1 MLFIRIPPMK
11 SAGLSERDSFASPRQ
26 LNLRSQQTP
35 TKSKQ
40 SNPMETRSLA
50 SIGHKPAPYG
60 HACTGCSK
68 AKCKCISRGVGVPCE
83 RCHRLLKQCSPSTVV
98 RKGLSR
104 RVASQSTRERASDKP
119 SSHREQQVAIH
130 PVSEHTNSRLP
141 APAEN
146 SLAVPYHMV
155 ADTVHAQSLGTRIAC
170 APPILPNDQP
180 DLLMAPSVPALSP
193 PLELCPVD
201 AEAVLKT
208 FKELHLKSF
217 PFIYFEESLRITDRI
232 RDRKFLGV
240 CSGVAASLVF
250 DLRLDRVV
258 AQENPYKETDIG
270 RAYTYPIPQHVP
282 SPGRTNEERRAVL
295 ACFCICTAISE
306 LLESPPMRWTSDME
320 ASLQHLASYPEVL
333 HDRIL
338 VAIVKVF
345 KIIDAVSAASTSRH
359 LDMYAERDSKL
370 PPAVYTSYLVNRLDS
385 LKSELSPDILNETF
399 HAIIFEAQCLH
410 SGFISETIRS
420 YISYVE
426 ASINDLPLHRQA
438 NPADGNS
445 WLDFRKAEHLHACLN
460 ACRQHLDNWSHFTID
475 ELYCMSMPV
484 HWYFARCTQI
494 LYRLSLMND
503 PSWDKKTVRNA
514 VDLLGVMEAT
524 AQRFLATA
532 ETKRLDVDSV
542 SWFTKAA
549 GALRHAASI
558 WGKALSND
566 SSLDEMTMVSQQSG
580 SVDSIPGVGI
590 AVPAD
595 LTSDDWMMDLWTEW
609 QE

>member
-1 MLFIRIPPMK
+1 
-11 SAGLSERDSFASPRQ
+11 
-26 LNLRSQQTP
+26 
-35 TKSKQ
+35 
-40 SNPMETRSLA
+40 METRSPA
-50 SIGHKPAPYG
+50 STRHKPAPYG
-60 HACTGCSK
+60 HACAGCSK

-83 RCHRLLKQCSPSTVV
+83 RCHRLLKQCLPSTVV
-98 RKGLSR
+98 RKGLSKR
-104 RVASQSTRERASDKP
+104 MASHLARERGSEKP
-119 SSHREQQVAIH
+119 SSRREEQDFIH
-130 PVSEHTNSRLP
+130 SVSEHTDLRLP
-141 APAEN
+141 APGEN
-146 SLAVPYHMV
+146 PSAVPHHV
-155 ADTVHAQSLGTRIAC
+155 ATDTVHAQSFGARISC
-170 APPILPNDQP
+170 APPVLLNSQP
-180 DLLMAPSVPALSP
+180 ELLMTPSAPALSP
-193 PLELCPVD
+193 HLELCPVD
-201 AEAVLKT
+201 AEAVFKT

-217 PFIYFEESLRITDRI
+217 PFIHFEDSLRITDRI

-270 RAYTYPIPQHVP
+270 RAYTYPVPQQVP
-282 SPGRTNEERRAVL
+282 SLGRTNVERRAVL

-320 ASLQHLASYPEVL
+320 ASLQHLSSFPEVL

-345 KIIDAVSAASTSRH
+345 RIIDVVSAASTSRNIEI
-359 LDMYAERDSKL
+359 YAERDSQL
-370 PPAVYTSYLVNRLDS
+370 PPAVYTSYLVNRLNS
-385 LKSELSPDILNETF
+385 LKSDLSQDILNEK
-399 HAIIFEAQCLH
+399 
-410 SGFISETIRS
+410 TIRS
-420 YISYVE
+420 YISYAE
-426 ASINDLPLHRQA
+426 ASINDLSLHRQA
-438 NPADGNS
+438 NSADGNL

-494 LYRLSLMND
+494 LYRLSLMSD
-503 PSWDKKTVRNA
+503 PSWDKRTVRNA
-514 VDLLGVMEAT
+514 IDLLGVMEAT

-532 ETKRLDVDSV
+532 EIKRLDVDSI

-549 GALRHAASI
+549 NALRHAASI
-558 WGKALSND
+558 WGKALADDGSFDESNVV
-566 SSLDEMTMVSQQSG
+566 TQQSG
-580 SVDSIPGVGI
+580 SVDSTPGVG
-590 AVPAD
+590 VPAD

>member
-1 MLFIRIPPMK
+1 MNVVKDPLSGDLITSQWSALYLNPADEIRRP
-11 SAGLSERDSFASPRQ
+11 
-26 LNLRSQQTP
+26 NLRSQQTP
-35 TKSKQ
+35 AKTKEPDS
-40 SNPMETRSLA
+40 METRSPA
-50 SIGHKPAPYG
+50 SARHKPAPYG
-60 HACTGCSK
+60 HACAGCSK
-68 AKCKCISRGVGVPCE
+68 AKCKCISRGVGLPCE
-83 RCHRLLKQCSPSTVV
+83 RCHRLLKQCLPSAVV
-98 RKGLSR
+98 RKGLSK
-104 RVASQSTRERASDKP
+104 RVAGRLSRERESDSP
-119 SSHREQQVAIH
+119 SSHREEQEAIH
-130 PVSEHTNSRLP
+130 LISEHTNSRLP
-141 APAEN
+141 APGEN
-146 SLAVPYHMV
+146 PSTTPHRV
-155 ADTVHAQSLGTRIAC
+155 ATDTAHAQSLGARIAC
-170 APPILPNDQP
+170 APTILPNSRP
-180 DLLMAPSVPALSP
+180 ELLMTSSAPALSP

-208 FKELHLKSF
+208 FKELHLRSF
-217 PFIYFEESLRITDRI
+217 PFIHFEEGIRITDRI
-232 RDRKFLGV
+232 RDRKFLTV

-270 RAYTYPIPQHVP
+270 RAYTYPIPQQVP
-282 SPGRTNEERRAVL
+282 SPGRTNEGRRAVL

-320 ASLQHLASYPEVL
+320 ASLQHLSSYPEVL

-345 KIIDAVSAASTSRH
+345 RIIDAVSAATTSRNI
-359 LDMYAERDSKL
+359 DMYAERDSKL
-370 PPAVYTSYLVNRLDS
+370 PPAVHTSYLVNRLKS
-385 LKSELSPDILNETF
+385 LKSDLSPDILNEK
-399 HAIIFEAQCLH
+399 
-410 SGFISETIRS
+410 TIRS

-426 ASINDLPLHRQA
+426 ASINDLPLHRQGSL
-438 NPADGNS
+438 ADGNS
-445 WLDFRKAEHLHACLN
+445 WLDFQKAEHLHACLN

-494 LYRLSLMND
+494 LYRLSLIND
-503 PSWDKKTVRNA
+503 PSWDKRTVRNA
-514 VDLLGVMEAT
+514 IDLLGVMEAT

-549 GALRHAASI
+549 NALRHAVSI
-558 WGKALSND
+558 WGKALADD
-566 SSLDEMTMVSQQSG
+566 SSFDELNVMSQQSG
-580 SVDSIPGVGI
+580 SVDSIPGVG
-590 AVPAD
+590 VPVD